1 MNRRRLILVGL
12 IGVAVVVVFL
22 IVKDRL
28 PWWRE
33 APGTIPVPSSI
44 PSKAVRDLS
53 EEKLDQLF
61 SSLQISK
68 VSSPKL
74 APDFFLRN
82 LAGQEVSL
90 SDYRGDFVFLNIWAT
105 RCPPCR
111 QEMPEMEKIWTLFK
125 DRHFVVLAV
134 DLRESTQ
141 KVASFIRDNHYTFPV
156 LLDGSGKV
164 GQIYKIQYI
173 PTSFFIDFE
182 GRIVGALVGP
192 RNWTSKEM
200 LEFLRSLPLRENI
213 PD

>member
-1 MNRRRLILVGL
+1 MNRRRLILVSL
-12 IGVAVVVVFL
+12 IGVAVVAVFL
-22 IVKDRL
+22 VVKDRL
-28 PWWRE
+28 PWWGETPR
-33 APGTIPVPSSI
+33 TIPVSSSI
-44 PSKAVRDLS
+44 SPKAVRGFS

-74 APDFFLRN
+74 APDFSLRN

-90 SDYRGDFVFLNIWAT
+90 SDYRGNFVFLNFWAT

-111 QEMPEMEKIWTLFK
+111 QEMPEMQKIWTLFK
-125 DRHFVVLAV
+125 DRHFVILAV
-134 DLRESTQ
+134 DLRESPQ

-164 GQIYKIQYI
+164 GQVYKTQYI

-182 GRIVGALVGP
+182 GRIVGAVVGP
-192 RNWTSKEM
+192 RNWTNAEMLNFLNSLPSKE
-200 LEFLRSLPLRENI
+200 ETQ
-213 PD
+213 D